1 MARLLLIDDDEA
13 LRGVLAKSL
22 HYAGHQVL
30 QAGDGQQGL
39 DLVETV
45 AVDLVITDLIMP
57 VQEGVETI
65 VRLRRSH
72 AHVPII
78 AISGGSTNAPL
89 YLEIA
94 NKIGAKRI
102 LPKPFTPQELVE
114 MIDAVLKE
122 HAQPAKE

>member
-1 MARLLLIDDDEA
+1 MARLLLIDDDAA

-22 HYAGHQVL
+22 GYAGHQVFE
-30 QAGDGQQGL
+30 AADGQQGL
-39 DLVETV
+39 DLVETT

-72 AHVPII
+72 AHLPVI
-78 AISGGSTNAPL
+78 AISGGSSNSPL

-94 NKIGAKRI
+94 NKIGAERI
-102 LPKPFTPQELVE
+102 LAKPFTPQEL
-114 MIDAVLKE
+114 IDVIAAVLRA
-122 HAQPAKE
+122 HAKPDGA

>member
-22 HYAGHQVL
+22 HYAGHEVL

-39 DLVETV
+39 DLVEATS
-45 AVDLVITDLIMP
+45 VDLVITDLIMP

-65 VRLRRSH
+65 VRLKRTHS
-72 AHVPII
+72 HVPII
-78 AISGGSTNAPL
+78 AISGGSSNAPL

-94 NKIGAKRI
+94 NKIGAHRI
-102 LPKPFTPQELVE
+102 LEKPFTPEDLIGLIE
-114 MIDAVLKE
+114 TVLRE
-122 HAQPAKE
+122 QTAR

>member
-1 MARLLLIDDDEA
+1 MARLLLIDDDA
-13 LRGVLAKSL
+13 SLRGVLAKSL
-22 HYAGHQVL
+22 GYAGHQVL
-30 QAGDGQQGL
+30 EAGDGQQGL
-39 DLVETV
+39 DLVEATPI
-45 AVDLVITDLIMP
+45 DLVITDLIMP

-78 AISGGSTNAPL
+78 AISGGSTNSAL

-102 LPKPFTPQELVE
+102 LAKPFTPQELLQV
-114 MIDAVLKE
+114 IDTVLQE
-122 HAQPAKE
+122 HAKRDPA